1 MTHWCETLHWVALKE
16 TPSSPSPPS
25 ISVSPWEQP
34 QLNHLDWWMHLNHP
48 SHDWDASISIEMHLS
63 IEMVLTWDASISIEM
78 YPSIETILTWDVSIS
93 IEMHPSIEMVL
104 TWRAFISIQMDAGTR
119 PLASFDSSEWVMS
132 HTNAPDVIHVSYR
145 RVSSEWVKRSK
156 RLIRMSQM
164 MWVVTLVVS
173 RDSRCEPWFVSMS
186 PVWDQWVVVGLH
198 CKRHPSEIDAD
209 TRPFVCH
216 PIQSWMM
223 ESGGSFRYTSCRG
236 GGYIQPSPFARSDNF
251 MERCRQSV
259 SQLDRIII
267 EI

>member
-1 MTHWCETLHWVALKE
+1 MRDIALGCSE
-16 TPSSPSPPS
+16 GDAFITFTC
-25 ISVSPWEQP
+25 IHLSVSLRATSIEPP
-34 QLNHLDWWMHLNHP
+34 QLM
-48 SHDWDASISIEMHLS
+48 DASQ
-63 IEMVLTWDASISIEM
+63 ASIPWLRCIHQFRWFS
-78 YPSIETILTWDVSIS
+78 L
-93 IEMHPSIEMVL
+93 EMHPSIEMLL
-104 TWRAFISIQMDAGTR
+104 TWDASISIQMDAGTR

-145 RVSSEWVKRSK
+145 RVSSEWVKWSK
-156 RLIRMSQM
+156 RLIRMCQM
-164 MWVVTLVVS
+164 MWVVTPVVS

-223 ESGGSFRYTSCRG
+223 ESGGSFLYTSCRG

-259 SQLDRIII
+259 SQLDRIIV
-267 EI
+267 